1 MAHELLHVEFDG
13 AEIDGLYEDL
23 QVLEVE
29 LDEELAGMF
38 RFTLALVPDADGSF
52 AYLDDERLVPWRRVV
67 VVAGPAGAEQELI
80 SGFVTHVRPEFSDAL
95 DDCRLHVWGMDESVR
110 LDRVDVVKAWPNH
123 CDSDIA
129 RHVFDTHGLNPRVT
143 DTEVLH
149 REEVSTIVQ
158 RETDMQMLRRL
169 AARNGFECYVEGRT
183 GWFRP
188 PTVPT
193 VSSVP
198 VLAVLF
204 GDETNVIRFSL
215 ELDAL
220 APSDVTMTQQ
230 KRLERGEVD
239 VVAASSTLPAMGAR
253 RIADYLPPG
262 FPSASARLGQVV
274 TTDEKETQRL
284 CNGLYDEGA
293 WLLTGEGEVDG
304 NDYGAVLFPRMLVTI
319 KGVGRTYSGNY
330 LVSRV
335 THVFGPDGYRQVFA
349 VKRNALLPTGQE
361 DFTETGDSEAAV
373 LATAVVLTELTG

>member
-1 MAHELLHVEFDG
+1 MAHELLRIVFDG
-13 AEIDGLYEDL
+13 VEIPGFYDDL

-29 LDEELAGMF
+29 LDDELAGMF
-38 RFTLALVPDADGSF
+38 RFTLALVPAPDGSF
-52 AYLDDERLVPWRRVV
+52 AYLDEALLEPWRRVV

-80 SGFVTHVRPEFSDAL
+80 SGFVTHVRPEFGDGL
-95 DDCRLHVWGMDESVR
+95 DDCWLHVWGMDESVR
-110 LDRVDVVKAWPNH
+110 LDRVDVVRAWPNQR
-123 CDSDIA
+123 DSDIA
-129 RHVFDTHGLNPRVT
+129 RYVFDTHGLIPRVT

-169 AARNGFECYVEGRT
+169 AARNGFECFVEGRT

-188 PTVPT
+188 PAVPT

-215 ELDAL
+215 EVDAL
-220 APSDVTMTQQ
+220 APSDVRMTQQ
-230 KRLERGEVD
+230 KRLERGQVEVIS
-239 VVAASSTLPAMGAR
+239 ATSTLPSMGAR
-253 RIADYLPPG
+253 RIADYLPSG
-262 FPSASARLGQVV
+262 FPSASVRLEQVV
-274 TTDEKETQRL
+274 TTDEKEMQRL
-284 CNGLYDEGA
+284 CDALYDEGS

-304 NDYGAVLFPRMLVTI
+304 NDYGAVLIPRMLVTI

-335 THVFGPDGYRQVFA
+335 THVFGPDGYRQVFG

-361 DFTETGDSEAAV
+361 DFAGTGDSEAAV